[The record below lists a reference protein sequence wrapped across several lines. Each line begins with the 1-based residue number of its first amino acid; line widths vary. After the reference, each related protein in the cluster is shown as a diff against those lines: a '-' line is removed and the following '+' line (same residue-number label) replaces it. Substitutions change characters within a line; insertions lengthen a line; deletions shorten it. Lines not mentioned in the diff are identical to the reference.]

1 VGDTGVDRASGG
13 LDERASVRLLSIG
26 TFISNFDRFMV
37 ASLLVLIARDLDEPL
52 EAVAHVATLYFLA
65 YGVMQL
71 IWGVL
76 SDRLGRVRTLRL
88 ALAIAGLTGVLS
100 TLAPNLEVL
109 LVARTLAGAAFAAAV
124 PTAMVYV
131 GDTVPIERR
140 QGPLA
145 DLMTGGAVGMAV
157 STLGAAA
164 VGEYLH
170 WRVAM
175 ASTAVIALYLV
186 FRLRLLAEPEVTER
200 PSPGTA
206 LMRVVR
212 ERWALLVLALG
223 FLEGMVVLGYITFFP
238 TTLQF
243 TGSSATL
250 AGAVT
255 TAFGVSTIVSA
266 RVVKRLDGRLSPARL
281 IGIGAVCAVAA
292 FACAI
297 VDQEVA
303 GMLGASLLLGV
314 GRAFMHSSLQTWV
327 TDVVPDARAM
337 AVGLF
342 ATVLFTGSSAAAAIG
357 GVLMAT
363 GDHRLM
369 YAVALA
375 SAVPLGVVAT
385 WGRSRYSRR

>member
-1 VGDTGVDRASGG
+1 MSPAATRPVAG
-13 LDERASVRLLSIG
+13 LDERAAIRLLSIG
-26 TFISNFDRFMV
+26 TFTSSFDRFMV

-52 EAVAHVATLYFLA
+52 EAVARIATLYFLA

-71 IWGVL
+71 TWGVL
-76 SDRLGRVRTLRL
+76 SDRLGRVRTMRL

-100 TLAPNLEVL
+100 AAAPNLEVL

-140 QGPLA
+140 QAPLA

-175 ASTAVIALYLV
+175 ASTAVIALFLAYSMR
-186 FRLRLLAEPEVTER
+186 RLQEPEHTER
-200 PSPGTA
+200 PRPGAA
-206 LMRVVR
+206 LLAVLR
-212 ERWALLVLALG
+212 ERWALLVLALA
-223 FLEGMVVLGYITFFP
+223 FVEGMVVLGYITFFP
-238 TTLQF
+238 TTLQH

-255 TAFGVSTIVSA
+255 TAFGVSTILFA
-266 RVVKRLDGRLSPARL
+266 WLVKRLDGRISSARL
-281 IGIGAVCAVAA
+281 IAIGAVCVMAA
-292 FACAI
+292 FASAI
-297 VDQEVA
+297 IDQGIP
-303 GMLGASLLLGV
+303 GMLGASLLLGA

-327 TDVVPDARAM
+327 TDVVPHARAM
-337 AVGLF
+337 AVSLF
-342 ATVLFTGSSAAAAIG
+342 ATLLFSGTSAAAAVG
-357 GVLMAT
+357 GVLIAT
-363 GDHRLM
+363 GDYQLM
-369 YAVALA
+369 YVVALV
-375 SAVPLGVVAT
+375 STIPLGVVAT
-385 WGRSRYSRR
+385 WGRSRYARR

>member
-1 VGDTGVDRASGG
+1 MRDAGVERASGG

-88 ALAIAGLTGVLS
+88 ALAVAGLTGVLS
-100 TLAPNLEVL
+100 TLAPNLEML
-109 LVARTLAGAAFAAAV
+109 LVSRTLAGAAFAAAV

-200 PSPGTA
+200 PRPGTA

-357 GVLMAT
+357 GALMAT

-375 SAVPLGVVAT
+375 SAVPLGAVAT

>member
-1 VGDTGVDRASGG
+1 MGEAGVDRARAG

-88 ALAIAGLTGVLS
+88 ALAIAGLTGVLA

-200 PSPGTA
+200 PRPVTA

-369 YAVALA
+369 YVVALA